1 MKPPVQKVAWLGS
14 VRYSNPLSTTDLKKW
29 QMLSE
34 GLPAQIYVMAFSQNL
49 RPHLF
54 TQHAHFYL
62 LPLLPLAPLRY
73 IFILSVIPLFVWW
86 FMVWHGVRVFVA
98 QSPYEGASAAFALGF
113 TKLFGAK
120 TCLIVEAH
128 NDYENNLF
136 TLKKVSFENLYRRTM
151 AIVGRYGILQADR
164 LRSVSRSTQAQ
175 LQAIAPSTPMV
186 RFMTWTDVSAFEN
199 AQRTMPLSQATDI
212 VYVGVITQLKG
223 VHTLL
228 EAFAQQDSAF
238 QLLLIGAEEQP
249 DYAQQLRQRI
259 TELNLQTRV
268 VWCGKLPQQ
277 ALAEKIVNAKVLVLP
292 SQSEGLPRVII
303 EAMTCGTPVIATR
316 VGGIPEVL
324 QSGEN
329 GYLIEPND
337 IHGLSV
343 ALKTVLSADES
354 ALNHLTQLARQT
366 AQATF
371 STQAYLQGYKD
382 LIQS

>member
-1 MKPPVQKVAWLGS
+1 MNPPAQKVAWLGS
-14 VRYSNPLSTTDLKKW
+14 VRYSNPLSATDLKKW

-34 GLPAQIYVMAFSQNL
+34 GLPAQIYVMAFSQNW
-49 RPHLF
+49 RPRFF
-54 TQHAHFYL
+54 TQQAHFYL

-73 IFILSVIPLFVWW
+73 ALVLSVIPLFVWW
-86 FMVWHGVRVFVA
+86 FMLRHGVRVFVA
-98 QSPYEGASAAFALGF
+98 QSPYEGASAAIALQFA
-113 TKLFGAK
+113 KLFGTK
-120 TCLIVEAH
+120 TRLIVEAH

-136 TLKKVSFENLYRRTM
+136 TLKKVSFESFYRRTM
-151 AIVGRYGILQADR
+151 AIVGRYGIRQADR
-164 LRSVSRSTQAQ
+164 LRSVSHSTQAQ
-175 LQAIAPSTPMV
+175 MQAIAPNTLMV
-186 RFMTWTDVSAFEN
+186 RFMTWTDVSAFEKV
-199 AQRTMPLSQATDI
+199 QRTIPLSQATDI

-228 EAFAQQDSAF
+228 EAFAQQTSSF

-249 DYAQQLRQRI
+249 DYAQHLRQRI
-259 TELNLQTRV
+259 TELNLQARV

-316 VGGIPEVL
+316 VGGIPEVI

-337 IHGLSV
+337 VQGLSDV
-343 ALKTVLSADES
+343 LKTVLSAEDS
-354 ALNHLTQLARQT
+354 ALNHLTQLAKQT